1 MKNLECLQGRSPL
14 QQLQCEG
21 EWLERAWWAMEG
33 KVAMGVAAAGDSGH
47 GWVPKAAARVEEAW
61 AVATV
66 VV

>member
-1 MKNLECLQGRSPL
+1 
-14 QQLQCEG
+14 
-21 EWLERAWWAMEG
+21 MEG
-33 KVAMGVAAAGDSGH
+33 MVASPAAEARVVGAQAVAMGVAAAGDSGH